1 MNEATES
8 KKYVSREERWRKAAE
23 RAVATRES
31 ARAFLIAAGV
41 LCSNGELAEHLR

>member
-8 KKYVSREERWRKAAE
+8 RKYVSREERWRAAAAK
-23 RAVATRES
+23 AVATRES

-41 LCSNGELAEHLR
+41 LGANGELAEHLR